1 MVVLVV
7 NPAAGVAHAVL
18 VFVALERAINM
29 IPAVNSRRH
38 VSSLGKFNS
47 VATDQNG
54 FQKSFPVFELSR
66 TGTMEQI
73 GRVLKM

>member
-18 VFVALERAINM
+18 VFVALERARNT

-38 VSSLGKFNS
+38 VNSLGKFNS
-47 VATDQNG
+47 VAHRPEWI
-54 FQKSFPVFELSR
+54 SRVFLFSD
-66 TGTMEQI
+66 
-73 GRVLKM
+73 